1 MQDRTSPTRRSLLA
15 THGRTIHRVIR
26 DEVVGA
32 HTTVHVRFA
41 LKADKEAGIALS
53 PLSAD
58 FVAEVAE
65 QESGR
70 WRRAINLACPSP
82 VRAVPGDS
90 PNDCQRDFG
99 MT

>member
-1 MQDRTSPTRRSLLA
+1 MASGLCAALTGRTHGCTDQPATCRFFLPTRSRP
-15 THGRTIHRVIR
+15 HM
-26 DEVVGA
+26 
-32 HTTVHVRFA
+32 
-41 LKADKEAGIALS
+41 
-53 PLSAD
+53 AD

-65 QESGR
+65 EESGR